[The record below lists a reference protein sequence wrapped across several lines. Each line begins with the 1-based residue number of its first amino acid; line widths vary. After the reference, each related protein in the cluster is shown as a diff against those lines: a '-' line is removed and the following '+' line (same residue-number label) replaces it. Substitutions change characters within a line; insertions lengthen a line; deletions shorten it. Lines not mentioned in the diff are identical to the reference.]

1 MKVESIHIQKFRS
14 IDDAI
19 IIFDQVLAV
28 VGANN
33 VGKSH
38 ILRALNAFFNYQ
50 DEQEAFVN
58 HDHVFS
64 LKSRPKITIVF
75 RDLTEKDNI
84 PTEYIY
90 SGKLTIKFTYR
101 WDRSSPTYEV
111 IKGVESQTINAETFH
126 AFIKHFRFIYVPVIR
141 HSESSFST
149 EYGIA
154 YNLLNSIVKQQV
166 SKRNTLQPLVKGLY
180 NKIQDTVFK
189 TAIKRIK
196 QYYPFKEKVDFKL
209 QIKNNDPIDSIIH
222 DVTLEF
228 IENSKSNDIKNCGSG
243 VQSAIYFAI
252 TLAAAMD
259 DEIFYMVGIEEP
271 ELNMH
276 PQAQQK
282 LIESLKDTKKY
293 PSTQFVLTTHS
304 TVVIDHLGHKN
315 IALCK
320 KIKGPTRDIV
330 TTVNQIKEDFWD
342 KYDIAE
348 ERYSSFFEYKNSEFF
363 FSDYVIITESTID
376 CGIITKILEES
387 GIIPSEMGIT
397 FIPANG
403 ETSIKYPYAIVKEL
417 QIPFFCVVDRD
428 VFQPYTGE
436 KRKDSINEQGL
447 PMYKSELKTSS
458 AFCGLLSDGD
468 KNFLLNKF
476 ISGEYSEILNV
487 LDKYSIVCMKYA
499 IEIDLLICPSFLK
512 AYCEVLGING
522 ANRTAYYLATE
533 RGTVIKKL
541 DTIRQVLDLTT
552 TKNLPASYKKIIKNV
567 RDWKKLNSM

>member
-14 IDDAI
+14 IDDAV
-19 IIFDQVLAV
+19 IIFDQVLAI

-50 DEQEAFVN
+50 DEHEAFSN

-75 RDLTEKDNI
+75 RDLTDKDNI

-90 SGKLTIKFTYR
+90 SEKLTIKFTYR

-111 IKGVESQTINAETFH
+111 IKGIDSQTINAETFNTL
-126 AFIKHFRFIYVPVIR
+126 IKHFRFIYVPVIR

-293 PSTQFVLTTHS
+293 PCTQFVLTTHS

-330 TTVNQIKEDFWD
+330 TKVNQIKEDFWD
-342 KYDIAE
+342 KYDITE

-363 FSDYVIITESTID
+363 FSNYVIITESTID
-376 CGIITKILEES
+376 CGVITKILEKS
-387 GIIPSEMGIT
+387 GINPSDMGIT
-397 FIPANG
+397 FIPASG

-417 QIPFFCVVDRD
+417 EIPFFCVVDRD

-436 KRKDSINEQGL
+436 NRKASLDDKGL
-447 PMYKSELKTSS
+447 PMYKKELKTSS
-458 AFCGLLSDGD
+458 AFCGLLSEND
-468 KNFLLNKF
+468 KNLLLNQF
-476 ISGEYSEILNV
+476 SSGEYAEVLN
-487 LDKYSIVCMKYA
+487 LLEKYSIVCMKYA
-499 IEIDLLICPSFLK
+499 IEVDLLACSSFFN
-512 AYCEVLGING
+512 AYCEVLQIEGEYRNP
-522 ANRTAYYLATE
+522 YYLAKE
-533 RGTVIKKL
+533 RSSAIKKL
-541 DTIRQVLDLTT
+541 ETIRQILDLNTT
-552 TKNLPASYKKIIKNV
+552 RNLPLSYKRIIKNV
-567 RDWKKLNSM
+567 KDWKSL